1 MRKVLMKANNI
12 KAYFMRAGY
21 QGYFS
26 DIENSLE
33 AKQKY
38 VGGLI
43 QVVSLDDV
51 DIICNDEGKLMGL
64 PVNRAIVDDD
74 ENVLDVIVGDII
86 CLRHD
91 EEGEFRSILENDLQ
105 TITKYLRP
113 CKIVGVRDSY
123 TIVALLPEKDLKKW
137 KDE

>member
-1 MRKVLMKANNI
+1 MSKSYI
-12 KAYFMRAGY
+12 KGFFLRSGY
-21 QGYFS
+21 QGYFGE
-26 DIENSLE
+26 IQNTL
-33 AKQKY
+33 KTMQKY

-51 DIICNDEGKLMGL
+51 DIIINDEGKLMGL

-91 EEGEFRSILENDLQ
+91 DDEGEFRSILENDLQ

-113 CKIVGVRDSY
+113 CKIIGVRDDY

>member
-1 MRKVLMKANNI
+1 MTPNNI
-12 KAYFMRAGY
+12 KAYFLRAGY
-21 QGYFS
+21 QGYFGE
-26 DIENSLE
+26 IQNTLE

-43 QVVSLDDV
+43 QVISLDDV

-91 EEGEFRSILENDLQ
+91 DEGEFVDIHETDLQ
-105 TITKYLRP
+105 IIRKYLRP
-113 CKIVGVRDSY
+113 CVILGERAGA
-123 TIVALLPEKDLKKW
+123 TIVRLIPEEVLEIW
-137 KDE
+137 RDEK

>member
-1 MRKVLMKANNI
+1 MTVSKI
-12 KAYFMRAGY
+12 KAYFIPAGY

-51 DIICNDEGKLMGL
+51 DIIINDEGKLMGL

-91 EEGEFRSILENDLQ
+91 DDEGEFRSILENDLQ

-113 CKIVGVRDSY
+113 CKIIGVRDGY